1 MEGALC
7 LVIAV
12 LLSAGVVNIYRDG
25 MAVRE
30 STDALAWIYTKEK
43 IGAAFLPAAIWL
55 WLAIVLAVPG
65 LIMGTPEWKIG
76 KPVDPKGF
84 QKELLRR
91 RVQSPSP
98 EMQREQKLQT
108 IYAAAGTVLFAA
120 CMIPILLYLT
130 DLSHFP
136 GDQLETMFYGLIS
149 VLLPW
154 TFLGLICLFLFS
166 LLKER
171 SEAREIEEAKARL
184 REEKQTNGSDLK
196 SAAVSAN
203 ETAFQKERR
212 LMMIR
217 LIAAAAAVIM
227 IIAGICNGGL
237 KDVLVK
243 AINLCTECVG
253 LG

>member
-12 LLSAGVVNIYRDG
+12 LLSAGAVSIYRDG

-43 IGAAFLPAAIWL
+43 IGAAFLPAAPWL
-55 WLAIVLAVPG
+55 WLAIVMAVPG
-65 LIMGTPEWKIG
+65 LIMGTPEWKVG
-76 KPVDPKGF
+76 KQADPNSF

-98 EMQREQKLQT
+98 AMQREQKLQMIFT
-108 IYAAAGTVLFAA
+108 TAGTVLFAA

-130 DLSHFP
+130 DISHFP
-136 GDQLETMFYGLIS
+136 ADQLETMFYGLIS

-154 TFLGLICLFLFS
+154 TFLGLTFLFLFS

-171 SEAREIEEAKARL
+171 SEVREIEAAKAKL
-184 REEKQTNGSDLK
+184 REEKQSKEGALQPAPKT
-196 SAAVSAN
+196 A
-203 ETAFQKERR
+203 AFQKERR
-212 LMMIR
+212 LMLIR
-217 LIAAAAAVIM
+217 LIVAAAALIM